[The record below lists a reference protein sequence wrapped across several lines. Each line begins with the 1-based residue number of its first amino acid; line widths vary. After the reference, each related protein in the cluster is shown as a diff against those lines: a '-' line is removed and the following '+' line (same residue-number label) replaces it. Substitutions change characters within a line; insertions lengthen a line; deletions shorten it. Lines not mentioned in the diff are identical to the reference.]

1 MPRGSSPIHMYEQTA
16 GGSGEND
23 MDRNTGRIHEAC
35 DVGVELK
42 LKSLRSHRMYMMVN
56 KLPLLTSMHVIN
68 RLSWGGFLLRIPLP
82 GTLVVCADAFHS

>member
-1 MPRGSSPIHMYEQTA
+1 MGAALYTCMNRLRGAVEKMIWTE
-16 GGSGEND
+16 
-23 MDRNTGRIHEAC
+23 NTGRIHEAC

-82 GTLVVCADAFHS
+82 GTLVVCADAFRS